1 MFATHAGLYRYKRLL
16 FGMNSPSKQNQY
28 EISTALAGIADLD
41 NILHNIIVHGPGSS
55 IIVGLQ
61 AVKLQVCFVIHVE
74 IGNIEKKIPN
84 ITFFT
89 SINELVL
96 LRNQ

>member
-1 MFATHAGLYRYKRLL
+1 MRGYTGILNATSDIILSRRVEA
-16 FGMNSPSKQNQY
+16 
-28 EISTALAGIADLD
+28 ISTRSVQLAGIADLD

-74 IGNIEKKIPN
+74 IGNIEKKTPN